1 MSTTPTCW
9 AAVALV
15 VEVSAAGAGFCGVA
29 ELLPWPD
36 TTLVPPPVAALMPR
50 PMATAAAVPPTASA
64 AIVPRRRRL
73 GGSGGGGGYQYGPGH
88 GGWFGLAGV
97 WSIVINSTGWLLS
110 RLPVGDS
117 DVADRCAQ

>member
-50 PMATAAAVPPTASA
+50 PMATAAAVAPTASA
-64 AIVPRRRRL
+64 ATVPRRRRL
-73 GGSGGGGGYQYGPGH
+73 GGSGGGGGGGYQYGPGH

-97 WSIVINSTGWLLS
+97 WSIVINSTG
-110 RLPVGDS
+110 
-117 DVADRCAQ
+117 